1 MKNDKTYNVIIKPL
15 VTEKGTHQATAM
27 NAYSFEVATWA
38 NKTQI
43 KQAVENIYDVKVLSV
58 RTSFRHG
65 KPRRTRTNRMSATK
79 HWKKAVV
86 ILHGDNHIDL
96 F

>member
-1 MKNDKTYNVIIKPL
+1 MKDEVYSVIIKPL
-15 VTEKGTHQATAM
+15 VTEKGTFQSQAL
-27 NAYSFEVATWA
+27 NAYAFEVAPGA

-43 KQAVENIYDVKVLSV
+43 KLAVERIYDVKVVEV
-58 RTSFRHG
+58 RTANRKG
-65 KPRRTRTNRMSATK
+65 KPRRTGMRWGKTR

-86 ILHGDNHIDL
+86 VLDSNHHIDL